1 MNRRPLPCIYA
12 EFMVQS
18 CVAQWL
24 KDQPCKLLSID
35 SADMKDIIGGPVS
48 LAHLFGKKC
57 MDIVCTLTC
66 PEGKPFVVTLKVIC
80 DLVGENIVPNRPDM
94 HMRYFKYK
102 LDSLV
107 DVCLYVALCER
118 FDDMCYAT
126 WRGSRRVHAGSFV
139 YRGQRF
145 LRKQKLAR

>member
-1 MNRRPLPCIYA
+1 
-12 EFMVQS
+12 MVVWFQCCTQLFTMLTGALDNCS
-18 CVAQWL
+18 DREIWSLHYC
-24 KDQPCKLLSID
+24 
-35 SADMKDIIGGPVS
+35 ADMLWRQG
-48 LAHLFGKKC
+48 L
-57 MDIVCTLTC
+57 IVCTLTC